1 MFKFCK
7 GILRLQ
13 REFCILPSS
22 DIASS
27 RFCHWIKASLN
38 SARCLNEELK
48 YRKWDL
54 PCGSVV
60 ENPPAHAGNTG
71 LILVQEDPT
80 GRGATKPVCHNYWAT
95 LSSRS
100 CSKSTNLGPALRH
113 KRPPRWEGCSPQSRA
128 ALPTTTGGAPACT
141 APNAQRGP
149 SPKTQETAWGL

>member
-1 MFKFCK
+1 MFKFAKASYGCK
-7 GILRLQ
+7 
-13 REFCILPSS
+13 EFCILPSS

-60 ENPPAHAGNTG
+60 ENPTCSWREHWF
-71 LILVQEDPT
+71 DPGSGGSHRLGSNQT
-80 GRGATKPVCHNYWAT
+80 RVSQLLAT
-95 LSSRS
+95 LSSGLQQRVHELGA
-100 CSKSTNLGPALRH
+100 STPSQEASTMRRL
-113 KRPPRWEGCSPQSRA
+113 
-128 ALPTTTGGAPACT
+128 LPTVEGSPAHHNWRSASCT